1 MKKRNKKHE
10 RRVKRL
16 IVSCGLCAI
25 ILSASTYAW
34 FIGMKTVNVEAFD
47 VTIAAIDGLS
57 LSLDAKTWSDTVTI
71 NKANHADPNTVGAGS
86 TNSWGG
92 DAGLVPMSTVGKIN
106 KDSSRLTLYEKGSFT
121 ATPGGYRVMASEVN
135 NTGATEARGYVAFDL
150 FIKNLSGE
158 AYYPE
163 FDQKNE
169 EAIYLTTESKVT
181 VADAGA
187 NADKSGIENSV
198 RVAFAQI
205 GRVKADNNSDTAI
218 RAINCKSSDG
228 VTPTC
233 SRDAIIWEPNDT
245 KHVQNAINW
254 YTTSCK
260 HRDAA
265 DLTLAGSYSGTC
277 GVIKDGTYYPTY
289 AVSGVIDET
298 HQVDVYDG
306 TEYNG
311 WTTSISATA
320 TKGKLMNVPTF
331 TDTMKNLPGTQR
343 PELMTLAPNSITK
356 VRVYVYIEGQ
366 DVDNYDFASLGK
378 KISVA
383 FGFTKERLTGEDIN
397 YDGNPEL
404 PSDVQREY
412 KVTYTATSA
421 NKSGI
426 TDLTNGVTISDDSVD
441 NNIIFKVPRG
451 VMTFTFKD
459 GAISKTATATV
470 DNSTDLDAQDPT
482 NMDPEYLTWEIN

>member
-150 FIKNLSGE
+150 FVKNLSGE
-158 AYYPE
+158 AYYE
-163 FDQKNE
+163 DLDDKNE
-169 EAIYLTTESKVT
+169 EAIYLTTESEVT

-187 NADKSGIENSV
+187 NKDKSGIENSV

-205 GRVKADNNSDTAI
+205 GRVKADTTEEAKI
-218 RAINCKSSDG
+218 RAINCNTADG
-228 VTPTC
+228 VTSICT
-233 SRDAIIWEPNDT
+233 RDAVIWEPNDT

-265 DLTLAGSYSGTC
+265 DLTQAGSYSGTC
-277 GVIKDGTYYPTY
+277 GLIKDGTYYPTY

-298 HQVDVYDG
+298 DKVDVYDG

-320 TKGKLMNVPTF
+320 AKGKLMNVPTF
-331 TDTMKNLPGTQR
+331 TDTMKMKPGTER

-404 PSDVQREY
+404 PSDVQRAY
-412 KVTYTATSA
+412 KVDYTAGGTVVVDPEYASKVSYSDGVFTVA
-421 NKSGI
+421 R
-426 TDLTNGVTISDDSVD
+426 GVT
-441 NNIIFKVPRG
+441 
-451 VMTFTFKD
+451 TFTFTDD
-459 GAISKTATATV
+459 GTPKTATATV
-470 DNSTDLDAQDPT
+470 KTDGDADADQTT
-482 NMDPEYLTWEIN
+482 NTDPEYLKWTITP